1 MLLSIKT
8 KFENIWPF
16 YACGVGGKAKCC
28 WVIWKDKHPVIDI
41 NVLHAFISFSQNDYS
56 FNSLTEG

>member
-1 MLLSIKT
+1 MT